1 MNEPSHSSTFDSTRQ
16 CYAFARRF
24 LISATCVAAV
34 AVSALLPASV
44 QGQARGAVS
53 RIQDERTVT
62 MPAVRG
68 AATKSPVV
76 VKAQP
81 TAAASTVVSEA
92 QVPTAATPASN
103 LPELTPANFRDVV
116 SVMVELA
123 DQPASLVYAESMK
136 VAVNQAG
143 GSFARMSKA
152 AQTSATN
159 VAVGQAKV
167 QVSKLEAAHQAIL
180 PKVSSMAEGGQIIF
194 RTKTAYNGMSL
205 YVRRGQIA
213 ELAKL
218 PGVKAVHLQT
228 PKFQTAATDIDFLGA
243 RSAWTKTTINAPFGV
258 HGENIKIA
266 IIDSGLDY
274 IHTNFG
280 GPGTAAAYATVS
292 DTGPVPNAYFPSF
305 KVPGG
310 YDFCG
315 NAYTGSNTPIP
326 DTNPLDSTNGHGT
339 ACASL
344 IGGLG
349 VASNGS
355 TFVGV
360 YDNATDIASLR
371 ISPGFAPKA
380 FLYPLRV
387 FGTSGSTNLVVQA
400 IDWAIDPNGDGNI
413 ADHMDVISMSLGA
426 NSGYPD
432 DPDDIAATNAAAAGI
447 IVCSAAGNAGD
458 SYYIVSSPSVAS
470 GTLSVAATFNNTG
483 GFFFN
488 SSVTP
493 TAPAA
498 LVGQKYN
505 SIYGVP
511 NAPVSSPLTNDIVY
525 ALPADG
531 SSGGVPVAAL
541 TNAAAMVGKICMID
555 RGVISFA
562 SKVRLAQ
569 DAGAIAC
576 LVVQS
581 AGGSGT
587 PNPITMS
594 LSGPPTS
601 TIPAVMIGL
610 NEGAAIKA
618 QLDPVTRTGVTVTIN
633 NDNGFVNLASSA
645 ADTMPSYSAR
655 GPRLGDSAVKPD
667 LSAPAEVVGIAVSLS
682 GTQVAGFNGT
692 SSATPHVAG
701 MMALLRQL
709 HPTWSVEELMAL
721 AMNTAT
727 HDLFTGSGGTG
738 SQYGVGRVG
747 AGRIDITN
755 ATKANVVAYNQTDR
769 GLVSMSFGIVE
780 VPVDSSSTLSKTIAV
795 TNKGAADV
803 TYNVTYVDA
812 TPVAGATFTVGS
824 GSPVTVTAG
833 STVSVPVTFTA
844 TGNLL
849 KHVREASVALS
860 LPSSRQWL
868 TDKTGYAVLT
878 PTAGP
883 EPTIRVA
890 LYASPKP
897 ISAMHTSPTAIVP
910 GAATGSFTLSLTGA
924 PVNTGAVFNTAN
936 QDIVSLVKPFELQYV
951 SAQAGSSNP
960 PANKDIFKY
969 VGITSD
975 YLERGASPQ
984 NTVLTFLLEGFAN
997 ASTPSFN
1004 GSDKEIFISVDG
1016 GATFGFAI
1024 FLSSQAN
1031 GSAGSNVYVPV
1042 IVDQRPPP
1050 NTGTFF
1056 RFRTNGLSPAT
1067 RDTNSYN
1074 NSIVTIPVLATDIAL
1089 AGAGLPT
1096 QLLYEVVSFDRQTQN
1111 IVDDTG
1117 LLIYDLARPGL
1128 DAQGG
1133 NLDPFFYNDL
1143 PTTTIPVTYN
1153 GANYQANGSLGLVLA
1168 HMHNATGARTD
1179 VVTFASP
1186 TITSFSPAS
1195 GKVGSQVVITGTNFG
1210 PGTTVTFFNN
1220 KPATGVVVI
1229 SSTTILAN
1237 VPVGA
1242 ITGNIRVSNAAGAS
1256 ASRTKFVVTP

>member
-1 MNEPSHSSTFDSTRQ
+1 MNEPTLPTKFDPTRT

-24 LISATCVAAV
+24 LISATSVAAV

-44 QGQARGAVS
+44 QGQARAATA

-62 MPAVRG
+62 MPAARG
-68 AATKSPVV
+68 SATKAPAV

-81 TAAASTVVSEA
+81 TSPASQVASEA
-92 QVPTAATPASN
+92 GTPTAATPASRS
-103 LPELTPANFRDVV
+103 PELTPANFREVV
-116 SVMVELA
+116 PVMVELV
-123 DQPASLVYAESMK
+123 DQPASLVYAESLK
-136 VAVNQAG
+136 TSVKQAG
-143 GSFARMSKA
+143 GSFTAMSKA
-152 AQTSATN
+152 AQDSAKT
-159 VAVGQAKV
+159 VAVSQAKV

-180 PKVSSMAEGGQIIF
+180 PRVTSMAEGGKIIF
-194 RTKTAYNGMSL
+194 RTKSAYNGISI
-205 YVRRGQIA
+205 YATRGQMA

-218 PGVKAVHLQT
+218 PGVKAVHIQV
-228 PKFQTAATDIDFLGA
+228 PKFQTAPTDIDFLGG
-243 RSAWTKTTINAPFGV
+243 RTPWTTTNANAPFGI
-258 HGENIKIA
+258 HGEGVKVA

-274 IHTNFG
+274 VHTNFG
-280 GPGTAAAYATVS
+280 GPGTAAAYASIT
-292 DTGPVPNAYFPSF
+292 DTGAPNPYFPSF

-310 YDFCG
+310 FDFAG
-315 NAYTGSNTPIP
+315 DAYTGSNNPVP
-326 DTNPLDSTNGHGT
+326 DANPFDDSVIGHGT
-339 ACASL
+339 SCASL

-349 VASNGS
+349 VTASGA
-355 TFVGV
+355 TFVGL
-360 YDNATDIASLR
+360 YNNSTDIASLK
-371 ISPGFAPKA
+371 ISPGLAPKA

-387 FGTSGSTNLVVQA
+387 FGVTGSTNLVTQA

-413 ADHMDVISMSLGA
+413 ADHLDVISMSLGA
-426 NSGYPD
+426 NGGYAD

-483 GFFFN
+483 GFFFDSNVTAN
-488 SSVTP
+488 S
-493 TAPAA
+493 PAA
-498 LVGQKYN
+498 IAGQKYS
-505 SIYGVP
+505 SIYGSPSPAVP
-511 NAPVSSPLTNDIVY
+511 AGGLTGNIVY
-525 ALPADG
+525 ANPPDA
-531 SSGGVPVAAL
+531 SSAL
-541 TNAAAMVGKICMID
+541 TNAAAIAGNICMID
-555 RGVISFA
+555 RGAVTFV
-562 SKVRLAQ
+562 SKVQAAQ
-569 DAGAIAC
+569 AAGAIG
-576 LVVQS
+576 VVIVQS

-587 PNPITMS
+587 PNPITMA
-594 LSGPPTS
+594 LDATVVK
-601 TIPAVMIGL
+601 PAVMIGL
-610 NEGAAIKA
+610 NEGNAIKA
-618 QLDPVTRTGVTVTIN
+618 QLDPVTRTGVNVTIN
-633 NDNGFVNLASSA
+633 NDNGFVSLATTA
-645 ADTMPSYSAR
+645 ADTMPSYSSR
-655 GPRLGDSAVKPD
+655 GPRLGDSMLKPD
-667 LSAPAEVVGIAVSLS
+667 ISAPAEVVGVAHNLTGSAVQS
-682 GTQVAGFNGT
+682 FNGT

-701 MMALLRQL
+701 MMILLRQL

-721 AMNTAT
+721 AMNTST
-727 HDLFTGSGGTG
+727 HDEFTGPSGTG
-738 SQYGVGRVG
+738 SQYGTGRVG
-747 AGRIDITN
+747 AGRIDIT
-755 ATKANVVAYNQTDR
+755 KASTASVVAYNQTDR
-769 GLVSMSFGIVE
+769 GLVNMSFGIVE

-803 TYNVTYVDA
+803 TYNVTYVDV

-824 GSPVTVTAG
+824 GAPVTATAG
-833 STVSVPVTFTA
+833 STVTIPVNFTA

-849 KHVREASVALS
+849 KHVREASAPLS

-868 TDKTGYAVLT
+868 TEKTGYAVLT
-878 PTAGP
+878 PTGGT

-897 ISAMHTSPTAIVP
+897 VSAMRTSPTAIVP
-910 GAATGSFTLSLTGA
+910 GAATGQFTLNLTGA
-924 PVNTGAVFNTAN
+924 SINTGSVFNTN
-936 QDIVSLVKPFELQYV
+936 TQDIVSLVKPFELQYV

-1016 GATFGFAI
+1016 GATFGYAL

-1042 IVDQRPPP
+1042 IVNQS
-1050 NTGTFF
+1050 TGGSIF

-1074 NSIVTIPVLATDIAL
+1074 NSVVTIPVLGTDIGL

-1096 QLLYEVVSFDRQTQN
+1096 QFFYEVVTFDRQTQN
-1111 IVDDTG
+1111 VVDDTG
-1117 LLIYDLARPGL
+1117 LLLYDMAKPGL

-1195 GKVGSQVVITGTNFG
+1195 GKVGSQVVITGSNFG

-1237 VPVGA
+1237 VPAGA
-1242 ITGNIRVSNAAGAS
+1242 VTGNIRVSNAAGAS